1 MASAEGAHIIW
12 WRNKDRSWA
21 HASECKVTQQ
31 YRVLSLGGGA
41 AAGVKG
47 WPTAGQHADQGEDT
61 ERDGGGDEL
70 AFHLPP
76 LERALE
82 LSGRLGKLEGVLV
95 QVLRLIYE

>member
-1 MASAEGAHIIW
+1 M
-12 WRNKDRSWA
+12 
-21 HASECKVTQQ
+21 
-31 YRVLSLGGGA
+31 
-41 AAGVKG
+41 
-47 WPTAGQHADQGEDT
+47 QHADQGEDT

-95 QVLRLIYE
+95 QVGVGDRDRVGVGVRVRVR